1 MGGSH
6 VFLVRGRPFSEKDN
20 RMKTETKSRVHISAY
35 DASEHHLKNADK
47 IIEFYAF
54 FITAAFLIAAPIAMR
69 ITGETE
75 SLWENL
81 FRIFTSPSRL
91 VTDYFKLGGLG
102 STFFNAAIC
111 GLACNFIILISKT
124 KVSATTFAGYML
136 VVAHCFYGLNFF
148 NMWPPFFGVLVYCKV
163 RKVPFR
169 QNVHIS
175 LFSTALA
182 PFISDFAFRYTL
194 GEEFILG
201 EPKITPLGIL
211 FALIFGLAAGFV
223 VPALLPGTTAMH
235 RGFNLY
241 KAGLALGILGIFIYS
256 FLYYTLGVKSPD
268 HIVIDNP
275 AYEALPY
282 AYRGFMNWFF
292 IILFTMT
299 VLLGFIFN
307 NFSFSGY
314 RQLLR
319 STGYGTDFLDK
330 FGMPVCLINLG
341 VYGLCIVAY
350 LNIIF
355 VLPEFL
361 PFLPEGVGF
370 TGATVGVT
378 FAALTFAA
386 DGQHPRNVA
395 PIALGYILLL
405 CVVCAICGVSG
416 MDVPWTLST
425 QSYING
431 LAFSTGLCTFSGKY
445 GWKIG
450 VLAGFISAVI
460 CTSTADMHG
469 GFVLYNGG
477 FNAGL
482 SALVLLPI
490 LDFYKVE
497 PKNDDDV

>member
-1 MGGSH
+1 MKQYIK
-6 VFLVRGRPFSEKDN
+6 RRP
-20 RMKTETKSRVHISAY
+20 RISAY
-35 DASEHHLKNADK
+35 EASKHHKKGAGTL
-47 IIEFYAF
+47 ISLYAF
-54 FITAAFLIAAPIAMR
+54 FLSAAFLIATPIAMKL
-69 ITGETE
+69 TGETE
-75 SLWENL
+75 LFGENL
-81 FRIFTSPSRL
+81 FRILTSPSKL

-111 GLACNFIILISKT
+111 GLACNLIILISRT
-124 KVSATTFAGYML
+124 KANATTFAGYML

-148 NMWPPFFGVLVYCKV
+148 NMWPPFFGVLIYCKV
-163 RKVPFR
+163 MRKPFR
-169 QNVHIS
+169 ENLHIA

-194 GEEFILG
+194 GDEFVLG
-201 EPKITPLGIL
+201 EPKITALGVI
-211 FALIFGLAAGFV
+211 FALLFGLAAGFV

-235 RGFNLY
+235 RGFNMY

-256 FLYYTLGVKSPD
+256 FLYYTLGIKSPE
-268 HIVIDNP
+268 HLNIHNP
-275 AYEALPY
+275 AYDALPY
-282 AYRGFMNWFF
+282 AYRGFMNVFF
-292 IILFTMT
+292 IILFTLTIFM
-299 VLLGFIFN
+299 GFAFN
-307 NFSFSGY
+307 NFSFKGY

-330 FGMPVCLINLG
+330 FGMPVCLINVG
-341 VYGLCIVAY
+341 IYGLCIVAY
-350 LNIIF
+350 LNLIF
-355 VLPEFL
+355 ILPEIF

-386 DGQHPRNVA
+386 DGQHPRTVA
-395 PIALGYILLL
+395 PIAIGYALLL
-405 CVVCAICGVSG
+405 ALVCVICGISG
-416 MDVPWTLST
+416 MDIPWTLST
-425 QSYING
+425 QAYING

-450 VLAGFISAVI
+450 VLAGFISAII

-490 LDFYKVE
+490 LDFYKVK
-497 PKNDDDV
+497 PKYDDDI